1 MKKLKVVMITI
12 AVILLAA
19 SVAYAASYANIGIT
33 AQVPNNSPQLSV
45 IIKELTSEGQEP
57 WTGTTVTAMDF
68 GELTHTN
75 TDSTDAGV
83 WFSQKYFCVFIFTTS
98 YGNRYEVKSTC
109 KGLTSGANT
118 LPTGSFML
126 TPGYTKDD
134 EWSKGNAQGEMP
146 TNAVLGDAS
155 SAVKTDQLVYRSET
169 AGTNRII
176 RAFYSLP
183 SYKSGGADPYDGYEP
198 IKLDQPA
205 GTYSGTVTI
214 SIAAI

>member
-1 MKKLKVVMITI
+1 VV
-12 AVILLAA
+12 
-19 SVAYAASYANIGIT
+19 
-33 AQVPNNSPQLSV
+33 
-45 IIKELTSEGQEP
+45 IKELTSEGQEP

-75 TDSTDAGV
+75 ADETDAGV

-98 YGNRYEVKSTC
+98 YGNKYEVRSTC
-109 KGLTSGANT
+109 TGLSSGANT
-118 LPTGSFML
+118 LPGGSFML
-126 TPGYTKDD
+126 TPGYAKDD

-146 TNAVLGDAS
+146 TDAVLGDVS
-155 SAVKTDQLVYRSET
+155 SAVKTDQLVYRSEV
-169 AGTNRII
+169 ASTNRII

-183 SYKSGGADPYDGYEP
+183 GYKSGGADPYDGYEP